1 MGFERTTV
9 CSPSLSNM
17 PTPHPHLVSEYLER
31 EVALGRMSVI
41 LPEASLTGRRLQLSP
56 IGLIPKRNR
65 PNKWRLIVDLS
76 APVGASVNDGISKE
90 LSSLYYPT
98 VDHLAAVVARL
109 GRGSYLVKADV
120 KEAYRAIPVH
130 PQDRWLLGIKWEDKV
145 YVDNVLPFGLRS
157 APKIFS
163 AVADA
168 AQWIMIAKGMKNLL
182 HYLDD
187 FICAAASMPAV
198 EEMKQVLVDTWEE
211 LGIPLEP
218 SKLEGPAT
226 CMTFLGIEVDTVAL
240 QLRLPMEKLSH
251 LKAILQSTL
260 GKRAFKKRDLQSL
273 VGLLQHATKVVWPGR
288 SFLRRLHALLADV
301 GADRDANHWIRP
313 NRAAKADIVWWHTFV
328 SSWNGVSML
337 WDQEKAAPAIRVVS
351 DASGS
356 WGCGAYWLSLWFQIQ
371 WPHRLQPC
379 SIQVKELIPVVV
391 AAALYGKKWEG
402 KVVEFVIDNQAVVEI
417 VKSGYSREAHLM
429 HLTRLLV
436 LIAYRCHF
444 RFTASHIVGSD
455 NSMADAISRNDTQSF
470 LEQAPVTP
478 SSPSQVPDSLL
489 DLVALNV
496 TWLTPQWAASLNVIL
511 DQCSDQD

>member
-1 MGFERTTV
+1 M
-9 CSPSLSNM
+9 
-17 PTPHPHLVSEYLER
+17 
-31 EVALGRMSVI
+31 
-41 LPEASLTGRRLQLSP
+41 
-56 IGLIPKRNR
+56 
-65 PNKWRLIVDLS
+65 
-76 APVGASVNDGISKE
+76 
-90 LSSLYYPT
+90 
-98 VDHLAAVVARL
+98 DHLAAVVARL

-130 PQDRWLLGIKWEDKV
+130 PQDRWLLGIKWGDKV

-163 AVADA
+163 AVADHVQPIVWGPAPSLGASA

-187 FICAAASMPAV
+187 FICAAASMPAA

-211 LGIPLEP
+211 PGIPLEP

-260 GKRAFKKRDLQSL
+260 EKRAFKKRDLQSL

-313 NRAAKADIVWWHTFV
+313 NRAAKADIVSWHTFV

-356 WGCGAYWLSLWFQIQ
+356 WGCGAYWLPLWFQIQ

-417 VKSGYSREAHLM
+417 V
-429 HLTRLLV
+429 TR
-436 LIAYRCHF
+436 IYF
-444 RFTASHIVGSD
+444 KNMMS
-455 NSMADAISRNDTQSF
+455 
-470 LEQAPVTP
+470 
-478 SSPSQVPDSLL
+478 
-489 DLVALNV
+489 
-496 TWLTPQWAASLNVIL
+496 
-511 DQCSDQD
+511 